1 MSKNRWLL
9 PNGIDELV
17 ADQAR
22 ALEALRRDLLDLFDS
37 WGYDLVFPPIIEFTD
52 SLLTGLGE
60 NLGMQTFKF
69 SDHQSG
75 KSLGLRA
82 DISPQAARIDAHSM
96 TYQGAN
102 RLCYAGTIVRSNPGG
117 GALNRA
123 PVQIG
128 AELFGIQEIEADF
141 EIISLMLTTLT
152 RVTDKQI
159 TLEVSHQAVRSWLQ
173 EVATNAELDFETL
186 CTLLSEKRLPELDG
200 YIAASDITSAVAK
213 KLSLLPKLM
222 GDMNSLSSARKIF
235 AQDAAILRALE
246 EMELLA
252 NRIGSQ
258 YPDIDLLFNLSEI
271 LGSDYHT
278 GLLFS
283 AYSELDNRAVR
294 VANGGRYDQVG
305 QAFGRSRP
313 ATGFSADLKV
323 LAQLMDAEMSG
334 NNVIYAPVP
343 DSSTDASTSQSFW
356 QKVAELRE
364 QGFRVRLGYPSESNS
379 LSEYPLSQKLVA
391 RQGGWVLV
399 DFN

>member
-96 TYQGAN
+96 AYEGAN

-117 GALNRA
+117 GVFNRA
-123 PVQIG
+123 PVQVG
-128 AELFGIQEIEADF
+128 AELFGIREIEADF
-141 EIISLMLTTLT
+141 EIISLMLTTLS
-152 RVTDKQI
+152 RVTDKEI
-159 TLEVSHQAVRSWLQ
+159 TLEVSHQAVRAWLQ
-173 EVATNAELDFETL
+173 EIAANAGLDFETL
-186 CTLLSEKRLPELDG
+186 CTLLIEKRLPELDE
-200 YIAASDITSAVAK
+200 YIVAADINSATAK
-213 KLSLLPKLM
+213 KLSQLPRLM
-222 GDMNSLSSARKIF
+222 GDAGLLPAMRKVF
-235 AQDAAILRALE
+235 AQDVILLKAIE
-246 EMELLA
+246 DMELLA
-252 NRIGSQ
+252 KRIGSQ
-258 YPDIDLLFNLSEI
+258 YPDVDLLFNLSEI
-271 LGSDYHT
+271 QGSDYHT

-283 AYSELDNRAVR
+283 AYSDLDGRAVR
-294 VANGGRYDQVG
+294 VANGGRYDEVG

-313 ATGFSADLKV
+313 ATGFSADLKI
-323 LAQLMDAEMSG
+323 LAQLMDADISG
-334 NNVIYAPVP
+334 NDVIYAPVP
-343 DSSTDASTSQSFW
+343 EGTGNSTEGFW

-364 QGFRVRLGYPSESNS
+364 QGFRVRLGYPSESKN
-379 LSEYPLSQKLVA
+379 LSEHLLSRKLVA
-391 RQGGWVLV
+391 SNGDWILV
-399 DFN
+399 DFD

>member
-200 YIAASDITSAVAK
+200 YIAASDIASAVAK

-235 AQDAAILRALE
+235 AQDAAILRAIE

-271 LGSDYHT
+271 QGSDYHT

-334 NNVIYAPVP
+334 NNVIYAPIP
-343 DSSTDASTSQSFW
+343 DGSTDASTSQSFW

>member
-22 ALEALRRDLLDLFDS
+22 ALEVLRRDLLDLFDS

-96 TYQGAN
+96 TYEGAN

-123 PVQIG
+123 PVQVG

-141 EIISLMLTTLT
+141 EIISLMLTTLS
-152 RVTDKQI
+152 RVTDKGI
-159 TLEVSHQAVRSWLQ
+159 TLEVSHQAVRVWLQ
-173 EVATNAELDFETL
+173 EVAANAELDFERL
-186 CTLLSEKRLPELDG
+186 CTLLCEKRLPELNE
-200 YIAASDITSAVAK
+200 YIAAWEIDSTIAK
-213 KLSLLPKLM
+213 KLSQLPRLM
-222 GDMNSLSSARKIF
+222 GDTELLPEARKIF
-235 AQDAAILRALE
+235 AQDAILLKALE
-246 EMELLA
+246 EMDLLTK
-252 NRIGSQ
+252 RIGSQ
-258 YPDIDLLFNLSEI
+258 YPDVDLLFNLSEI
-271 LGSDYHT
+271 QGSDYHT

-283 AYSELDNRAVR
+283 AYTDSDNRAVC
-294 VANGGRYDQVG
+294 VANGGRYDEVG

-323 LAQLMDAEMSG
+323 LAQLMNAEVTG
-334 NNVIYAPVP
+334 NNIIYAPLP
-343 DSSTDASTSQSFW
+343 DGTANTGDTEGFW
-356 QKVAELRE
+356 KKVAELRQ
-364 QGFRVRLGYPSESNS
+364 QGFRVRLGYPSESKN
-379 LSEYPLSQKLVA
+379 LSEHLLSQKLVA
-391 RQGGWVLV
+391 SNGDWILV
-399 DFN
+399 DFD

>member
-17 ADQAR
+17 SDQAR
-22 ALEALRRDLLDLFDS
+22 GLEALRRDLLDLFDS

-60 NLGMQTFKF
+60 SLGMQTFKF

-96 TYQGAN
+96 SYGGAN

-128 AELFGIQEIEADF
+128 AELFGIKEIEADF
-141 EIISLMLTTLT
+141 EIISLMLTCLT
-152 RVTDKQI
+152 RVAEKGI
-159 TLEVSHQAVRSWLQ
+159 TLEVSHQAIRGWLQ
-173 EVATNAELDFETL
+173 EVAANTGLDFETL
-186 CTLLSEKRLPELDG
+186 CTLLSEKRLPELDA
-200 YIAASDITSAVAK
+200 YLARSDINSAASK
-213 KLSLLPKLM
+213 KLSQLPRLM
-222 GDMNSLSSARKIF
+222 GDVELLPVARKTF
-235 AQDAAILRALE
+235 AQDLVVLKAIE
-246 EMELLA
+246 DMEMLSA
-252 NRIGSQ
+252 RIGSQ
-258 YPDIDLLFNLSEI
+258 YPEVDLLFNLSEI
-271 LGSDYHT
+271 QGSDYHT

-294 VANGGRYDQVG
+294 VANGGRYDEVG

-334 NNVIYAPVP
+334 NDVIYAPVP
-343 DSSTDASTSQSFW
+343 DGAATADTMEGFW
-356 QKVAELRE
+356 QKVAELRD
-364 QGFRVRLGYPSESNS
+364 QGFRVRLGYPSESKN

-391 RQGGWVLV
+391 NNGDWILV
-399 DFN
+399 DFE